1 MNKLLETPVRYLKG
15 VGPKKAKVISGLGI
29 NTIEDLLYYF
39 PRRYEDRT
47 NLSPIS
53 ALKQGELQ
61 TVKARVLTK
70 NERQSM
76 RRRGFSILEVVVGD
90 DSGKIFCVWFN
101 QPYLADYFKPGIP
114 LILYGK
120 VESYAGRLQMSSPEF
135 EILDGDSDDNLS
147 SARIVPVYSLP
158 AGITQRSWRQLVKQS
173 LDECLPTMQ
182 DFLSYELRLRNG
194 LLNLAKSIVNIHFP
208 QDRELQQQAYQ
219 RLSFEEFFIFQLPL
233 ALRKSRRKEKD
244 GIVHKIEEAAVAD
257 FIAHLPFEL
266 TAAQKNVLAEIKT
279 DMASPRPMQRLLQG
293 DVGSG
298 KTVVATIASLIA
310 VQAGY
315 QVAFMVPTEIL
326 ARQHYEKISRQMS
339 RVRRENRLSN
349 AESGTDSRRKKRLKV
364 SLLTSSL
371 EKKEKAQAYA
381 QITAGKVDLVIGT
394 HALLEEKVKFR
405 KLSLVIIDEQHKFG
419 VAQRALLPAKGTNP
433 DVLIMTAT
441 PIPRTLAITLYGD
454 LDISVINE
462 LPPGRLPV
470 ETILFNEEEM
480 QRAYGLAKEQLKQG
494 HQVYIIYPVIEE
506 SYALDIAGARK
517 MYEELK
523 SKEFKEFRL
532 GLVHGRLKQK
542 EQDRIMAGFKNREID
557 LLVSTTVLEVG
568 IDIPSATC
576 MLVAHAE
583 RFGLSQLH
591 QLRGRIGRGSAKSF
605 CILVSDSST
614 PESRRRL
621 EAMVRYSDG
630 FRIAEEDLRIRGPG
644 EFFGSRQHGLS
655 ELRIGNP
662 LSQMQL
668 LKKAREEALKLVSAD
683 PNFELK
689 QNEPVKR
696 RLLTRFPEYQDL
708 IMVG

>member
-1 MNKLLETPVRYLKG
+1 
-15 VGPKKAKVISGLGI
+15 
-29 NTIEDLLYYF
+29 
-39 PRRYEDRT
+39 
-47 NLSPIS
+47 
-53 ALKQGELQ
+53 
-61 TVKARVLTK
+61 
-70 NERQSM
+70 
-76 RRRGFSILEVVVGD
+76 
-90 DSGKIFCVWFN
+90 
-101 QPYLADYFKPGIP
+101 
-114 LILYGK
+114 
-120 VESYAGRLQMSSPEF
+120 
-135 EILDGDSDDNLS
+135 
-147 SARIVPVYSLP
+147 
-158 AGITQRSWRQLVKQS
+158 
-173 LDECLPTMQ
+173 
-182 DFLSYELRLRNG
+182 
-194 LLNLAKSIVNIHFP
+194 
-208 QDRELQQQAYQ
+208 
-219 RLSFEEFFIFQLPL
+219 
-233 ALRKSRRKEKD
+233 
-244 GIVHKIEEAAVAD
+244 
-257 FIAHLPFEL
+257 
-266 TAAQKNVLAEIKT
+266 
-279 DMASPRPMQRLLQG
+279 
-293 DVGSG
+293 
-298 KTVVATIASLIA
+298 
-310 VQAGY
+310 
-315 QVAFMVPTEIL
+315 
-326 ARQHYEKISRQMS
+326 
-339 RVRRENRLSN
+339 
-349 AESGTDSRRKKRLKV
+349 
-364 SLLTSSL
+364 
-371 EKKEKAQAYA
+371 
-381 QITAGKVDLVIGT
+381 
-394 HALLEEKVKFR
+394 
-405 KLSLVIIDEQHKFG
+405 
-419 VAQRALLPAKGTNP
+419 
-433 DVLIMTAT
+433 
-441 PIPRTLAITLYGD
+441 
-454 LDISVINE
+454 
-462 LPPGRLPV
+462 
-470 ETILFNEEEM
+470 M